1 VNTTLP
7 VVVVIAYVLL
17 LTWVALRAR
26 AARDFKDFSIA
37 GRTLPLALV
46 FGSLAATYVGPVF
59 SIGFVGKG
67 FSSGFLF
74 WGIGLAYAAQNI
86 LVGIFVAPKLRA
98 LKNCHTLGDAIGQKY
113 DRTCQILAGI
123 ISVGLC
129 AGFASIMAKA
139 GGDVVKSM
147 CANLAVAMGSAGHE
161 AIGNLFDLPHWSAVV
176 IVVGITALYTTF
188 GGLKASVVTDAF
200 QFAAFAVL
208 LPAALIWILFFHPNP
223 GTTTFTQEVANTT
236 RAGFNSTGL
245 IQIIG
250 LLTVFLLGETLIPPY
265 ANRALASKTTAV
277 SRNGFILAGLFSIA
291 WFAVMIALGIA
302 ARTVIFG
309 DAHEDHVLF
318 LLIESTIPKVGYT
331 VLLVVL
337 ISVIMSSLDS
347 LLNAGAVAFTQDIL
361 RPFRKL
367 SDNAALNL
375 GRCATIVIAFVAAV
389 GAVRIKSIVSGLLVC
404 YAIWAPAILPA
415 LIIGLCVKR
424 PRPLAGILSMGI
436 GASFAVSLW
445 MLCKFVLL
453 WHTDDIPPVII
464 IPSLVMALLAY
475 ALGHWMEKTK
485 FGA

>member
-1 VNTTLP
+1 MNTTLP

-46 FGSLAATYVGPVF
+46 FGSLAATYVGPGF

-86 LVGIFVAPKLRA
+86 LVGIFIAPRLRA
-98 LKNCHTLGDAIGQKY
+98 LKNCHTLGDAVGQKY
-113 DRTCQILAGI
+113 DRTCQILAGV
-123 ISVGLC
+123 ISVGVC
-129 AGFASIMAKA
+129 AGLAAVMAKA
-139 GGDVVKSM
+139 GGDVVR
-147 CANLAVAMGSAGHE
+147 NIFL
-161 AIGNLFDLPHWSAVV
+161 LPHWSAVV

-200 QFAAFAVL
+200 QFTAFAIL

-223 GTTTFTQEVANTT
+223 GTTTFTQEVAKTT
-236 RAGFNSTGL
+236 SAGFNSTSL
-245 IQIIG
+245 VQIMG
-250 LLTVFLLGETLIPPY
+250 LLTAFLLGETLIPPY
-265 ANRALASKTTAV
+265 ANRALASKTTAI

-309 DAHEDHVLF
+309 DPPEDYVLMI
-318 LLIESTIPKVGYT
+318 LIESTIPKFGYT
-331 VLLVVL
+331 LLLVVL

-347 LLNAGAVAFTQDIL
+347 LLNAGAVVFTQDIVK
-361 RPFRKL
+361 PFKKL
-367 SDNAALNL
+367 SDNTALNI
-375 GRCATIVIAFVAAV
+375 GRSATIIIAFVAAV

-404 YAIWAPAILPA
+404 YTIWAPAILPA
-415 LIIGLCVKR
+415 LIIGLWIKR

-436 GASFAVSLW
+436 GTIVAVVFE
-445 MLCKFVLL
+445 FVYPSAIN
-453 WHTDDIPPVII
+453 IPAI
-464 IPSLVMALLAY
+464 IPALAAGLLAY

>member
-1 VNTTLP
+1 VNATLP

-37 GRTLPLALV
+37 GRSLPLALV

-86 LVGIFVAPKLRA
+86 LVGIFVAPRLRA
-98 LKNCHTLGDAIGQKY
+98 LEGCHTLGDAVGQKY
-113 DRTCQILAGI
+113 DRTCQILAGV
-123 ISVGLC
+123 ISVGVC
-129 AGFASIMAKA
+129 AGLAAVMAKA
-139 GGDVVKSM
+139 GGDVLR
-147 CANLAVAMGSAGHE
+147 NIFL
-161 AIGNLFDLPHWSAVV
+161 LPHWSAVV

-200 QFAAFAVL
+200 QFAAFAIL

-223 GTTTFTQEVANTT
+223 GNTTFTQEVANATG
-236 RAGFNSTGL
+236 AGLNSTSLVQIVGL
-245 IQIIG
+245 I
-250 LLTVFLLGETLIPPY
+250 TAFLLGETLIPPY

-309 DAHEDHVLF
+309 DPPEDYVLMI
-318 LLIESTIPKVGYT
+318 LIESTIPKFGYT
-331 VLLVVL
+331 LLLVVL
-337 ISVIMSSLDS
+337 ISIIMSSLDS
-347 LLNAGAVAFTQDIL
+347 LLNAGAVAFTQDIVK
-361 RPFRKL
+361 PFKKL
-367 SDNAALNL
+367 SDNTALNI
-375 GRCATIVIAFVAAV
+375 GRCATIIIAITAAA
-389 GAVRIKSIVSGLLVC
+389 GAVAVKSIVSGLLVC
-404 YAIWAPAILPA
+404 YTIWAPAILPA
-415 LIIGLCVKR
+415 LIIGLWVKR
-424 PRPLAGILSMGI
+424 PKPLAGILSMGVGTI
-436 GASFAVSLW
+436 VAVLF
-445 MLCKFVLL
+445 KFVY
-453 WHTDDIPPVII
+453 
-464 IPSLVMALLAY
+464 PSAINVPAILPALAAGLLAY
-475 ALGHWMEKTK
+475 AVGHWMEKTK